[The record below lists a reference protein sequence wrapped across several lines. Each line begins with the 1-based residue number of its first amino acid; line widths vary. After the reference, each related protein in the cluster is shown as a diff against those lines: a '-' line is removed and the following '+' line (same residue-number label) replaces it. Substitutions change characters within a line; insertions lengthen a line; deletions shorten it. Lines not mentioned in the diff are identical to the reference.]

1 MANFIKEQLQ
11 ENVKMVESLD
21 GLEDAAKEKSAII
34 AYMEKADSANYAILQ
49 RMARS
54 LRDDCHFYAV
64 FG

>member
-1 MANFIKEQLQ
+1 MKESSDDLADAN
-11 ENVKMVESLD
+11 
-21 GLEDAAKEKSAII
+21 KEKSAII
-34 AYMEKADSANYAILQ
+34 AYMEKADSANYAIFQ